1 MKKLQMTLLMMCGI
15 ALATL
20 PLTAETETVDGYTWT
35 YRINGDTA
43 EIYGSYYPSYGYI
56 PAVSPSPTGC
66 VTIPSKLGGMT
77 VTSIG
82 SYAFSYC
89 GGLAS
94 VTIPDSVTSIGDYAF
109 YNCNGLTSMT
119 IPDSVTSIGDEAF
132 YDCRGLTRM
141 TIPNSVTSIGGWAFA
156 GCSGL
161 TNVVIGSGVTS
172 IGNGAFTSCSGLT
185 GVHITDITEWCN
197 ISFSDD
203 YANPLCNAH
212 NLYLN
217 GNKVSDLVI
226 PNNVRNIGDYAFS
239 GCSGLTSVTIP
250 DCVTSIGNSAF
261 YNCSGL
267 TGVHITDIVKW
278 CSISFDGYYANPLCQ
293 AHNLYL
299 NGEKVTD
306 LMIPDSVTS
315 ILAYAFAG
323 CSGIT
328 SVTIPNSVTS
338 IGDFAFADCRGLTGV
353 TIPNS
358 VTNIGV
364 RVFYSCSGLTSVTIG
379 NGVMDIGKMAFSGC
393 RGLTSVTMPNSVTS
407 IGDYAFDDCRGLTSV
422 TMGNGVKTIGN
433 RAFSD
438 CSNLTSVTIPDSVTS
453 IGNGAFTSCIGLT
466 GVHITDI
473 VKWCGV
479 SFGSHDANPLSYAHN
494 LFFNG
499 VKVKVLTIPDDVT
512 SIKSYAF
519 SGCSSLTSLKMPN
532 SVTGIGSS
540 AFSNCSGLTSVT
552 IPNSVVSI
560 GESAFSGCSGLTNV
574 TIPDGVTRI
583 GDHAFSGCSG
593 LISMTISDNVTSI
606 GYCAFSDCNGLMSLT
621 ISRSVTSIEGG
632 AFSGCSGLTSVT
644 IPDGVT
650 SIGDGAFSN
659 CSGLTSVTIPDG
671 MTSIGDYAFSGCSGL
686 ISVTIPGSV
695 TNIGSNV
702 FSDCN
707 KLENIVIGTGVTSIG
722 NEAFAGCNGLSNL
735 VFKCEIPAIDSTE
748 FGGCTNLSCL
758 RVEKS
763 LPLPM
768 FYDMGISRFE
778 VPSPFVDYVRSKT
791 EAEVVGIEN
800 CDKLDI
806 DNIFSQ
812 IPLSVSSIRAEGN
825 LQIDVSFGELMLP
838 ECETMLSVHLI
849 GNGEET
855 STNFTVK
862 SWISSGTIISPV
874 LKDFDFNAYNSFYVS
889 VSNSLF
895 VGTLDSDWQYFQE
908 ASPVALE
915 LYGQFIY
922 DGGYEYATL
931 NTGVIK
937 VVYSNDVDASR
948 VKYEIG
954 RQCEVG
960 IYYGKYDWQTGRV
973 SYESTTYLL
982 PAGAPG
988 VLYKPVPTL
997 DMHVDEYG
1005 QYVDSYGHHISD
1017 SEWEWMLRM
1026 YQEYPIY
1033 YYHAWPGEEDERYSL
1048 GMELRLIIPPMI
1060 KTHQVYI
1067 STDER
1072 LTYHD
1077 GGGYTYDPAYVI
1089 VDDGESW
1096 ASAFESYGNSLFGW
1110 TDDFSC
1116 LYLPYGSYISGY
1128 ASYISVDEG
1137 YYINKIS
1144 CGDAYIKYDRN
1155 GYITETS
1162 QRQYD
1167 SSWNS
1172 LPIFGPVTNDVTYL
1186 FESAPIAY
1194 NITFIDELGAENHNA
1209 TTYTVE
1215 DSYYFQPPAA
1225 VAGWDFLGW
1234 DVTGVYNQTGDIT
1247 VTAQWARSDRTVTF
1261 DIGAHGTR
1269 TGGGAL
1275 TQTVVWGEAAESPTI
1290 TADVG
1295 WVFTGWE
1302 ADISQITESI
1312 TVTAQY
1318 ERAPLSIEAA
1328 SGLDKVWTT
1337 SGNVPWYTEWS
1348 DAAHDGVNHLHS
1360 GAIGDNQESWIE
1372 TVVTNTGVVSFW
1384 WKASSEAY
1392 RGIAYDKVVFSVDGV
1407 DVASI
1412 GGEVDWTNVTY
1423 NVEGNGPHALRWT
1436 YRKDDSDYGG
1446 QDCAWLDEV
1455 QYLREVRVTFEDGG
1469 ATGGSVPA
1477 AMTIGEGLEITLPG
1491 QGALA
1496 WPKHSFSGWRINDDI
1511 FAPGTPYTLGY
1522 DDVLFTA
1529 AWEEKKVS
1537 APTIEVAAWYD
1548 TERTAVTM
1556 GCETVG
1562 AVIHY
1567 TLDGSTPT
1575 AKSPVCTGS
1584 FYLAGS
1590 ATIKAIA
1597 VLDDYFDSDVVSAE
1611 SVRAPWT
1618 PGECLNVPS
1627 FTFSIG
1633 GDATWF
1639 RDRTVTHD
1647 SDTAMRSGAIGDG
1660 QTSWIETSVSGAGT
1674 LTFWWKVSSEAY
1686 KGSIYDYAR
1695 FTVDGDTAIP
1705 DIGGEI
1711 DWRCETIMITSS
1723 GVHTLRWAYVKD
1735 SQDKNGSDCAWLDEV
1750 TWTPA
1755 EPLPPLDP
1763 LPALDAQATDGDVAA
1778 IIGGLLDVRLSE
1790 KVASAAAYT
1799 AFRSWV
1805 DNNNLSH
1812 ALVKD
1817 APNAWL
1823 SYALDAPGLM
1833 TKTAAL
1839 ANEDVVIESITPSS
1853 TATGT
1858 FDLVVDIAGAE
1869 IGTAARLEEAL
1880 GVEGATEL
1888 NESAFS
1894 SEGLNVTLER
1904 TASGKAKATVTP
1916 QGSPAAFFV
1925 RVKVR

>member
-15 ALATL
+15 ALAAL
-20 PLTAETETVDGYTWT
+20 PLTAETETVGGYTWT

-43 EIYGSYYPSYGYI
+43 EIYNDEYYAAISIWPDS
-56 PAVSPSPTGC
+56 TGDL
-66 VTIPSKLGGMT
+66 TIPPTLGGKP

-82 SYAFSYC
+82 DFAFYNCSSLTSVTIPDSVKSIGYHAFDGCSDSLFDTTTIPGVKLVDGWAVGHEEMVLAPGNLNLTGIRGIGNRAFECWSGFTSVTIGNGVTSIGKEAFYRCSGLMSFAVDDGNASYKSVNGLLLTKDGKTLVIGVKGDVVIPDSVTSIGDIAFSCCSGLTSVTIPDSVTSIGKDAFRSC
-89 GGLAS
+89 GGLTSVTIPDSVTSIGEFAFTDCVGLTSVMIGDSVTSIGKDAFYGCDSLAS
-94 VTIPDSVTSIGDYAF
+94 VTIPDSVTSIGEFAFARCSGLTSVTIGNGVTRIGFWVFEECSSLASVTIGNSVTSIESYAF
-109 YNCNGLTSMT
+109 YRCGGLGSVT
-119 IPDSVTSIGDEAF
+119 IPDSVTSIGQ
-132 YDCRGLTRM
+132 
-141 TIPNSVTSIGGWAFA
+141 S
-156 GCSGL
+156 
-161 TNVVIGSGVTS
+161 
-172 IGNGAFTSCSGLT
+172 
-185 GVHITDITEWCN
+185 
-197 ISFSDD
+197 
-203 YANPLCNAH
+203 
-212 NLYLN
+212 
-217 GNKVSDLVI
+217 
-226 PNNVRNIGDYAFS
+226 AFS

-250 DCVTSIGNSAF
+250 D
-261 YNCSGL
+261 
-267 TGVHITDIVKW
+267 
-278 CSISFDGYYANPLCQ
+278 
-293 AHNLYL
+293 
-299 NGEKVTD
+299 
-306 LMIPDSVTS
+306 SV
-315 ILAYAFAG
+315 A
-323 CSGIT
+323 
-328 SVTIPNSVTS
+328 
-338 IGDFAFADCRGLTGV
+338 
-353 TIPNS
+353 
-358 VTNIGV
+358 
-364 RVFYSCSGLTSVTIG
+364 
-379 NGVMDIGKMAFSGC
+379 
-393 RGLTSVTMPNSVTS
+393 
-407 IGDYAFDDCRGLTSV
+407 
-422 TMGNGVKTIGN
+422 
-433 RAFSD
+433 
-438 CSNLTSVTIPDSVTS
+438 
-453 IGNGAFTSCIGLT
+453 
-466 GVHITDI
+466 
-473 VKWCGV
+473 
-479 SFGSHDANPLSYAHN
+479 
-494 LFFNG
+494 
-499 VKVKVLTIPDDVT
+499 
-512 SIKSYAF
+512 
-519 SGCSSLTSLKMPN
+519 
-532 SVTGIGSS
+532 
-540 AFSNCSGLTSVT
+540 
-552 IPNSVVSI
+552 
-560 GESAFSGCSGLTNV
+560 
-574 TIPDGVTRI
+574 RI
-583 GDHAFSGCSG
+583 E
-593 LISMTISDNVTSI
+593 
-606 GYCAFSDCNGLMSLT
+606 Y
-621 ISRSVTSIEGG
+621 G

-644 IPDGVT
+644 IGDSVT
-650 SIGDGAFSN
+650 SIGDFAFYGCDS
-659 CSGLTSVTIPDG
+659 LASVTMNGDCPRFYYNAFNGLPSGCVVCLPRGNETYTVVDGYWNGMTVEYYGPEFTINNGILISVDLHDETEIVIPDG
-671 MTSIGDYAFSGCSGL
+671 VTNIGDYAFSGCGGL
-686 ISVTIPGSV
+686 TSITIPDSV

-707 KLENIVIGTGVTSIG
+707 KLENIVVGTGVTSIG
-722 NEAFAGCNGLSNL
+722 YGAFMGCNGLSNL
-735 VFKCEIPAIDSTE
+735 VFKCEIPAINSTE
-748 FGGCTNLSCL
+748 FDGCTNLSCL

-1033 YYHAWPGEEDERYSL
+1033 YYHAWPGEEDERYI

-1137 YYINKIS
+1137 YYINQIS

-1194 NITFIDELGAENHNA
+1194 NITFVDELGAANPNA

-1215 DSYYFQPPAA
+1215 DHYDFQPPAA
-1225 VAGWDFLGW
+1225 VSGWDFLGW
-1234 DVTGVYNQTGDIT
+1234 DVTGVYYQTGDIT

-1275 TQTVVWGEAAESPTI
+1275 TQTVVWGEAAESPSI

-1295 WVFTGWE
+1295 WVFTGWD

-1360 GAIGDNQESWIE
+1360 GTIGDNQESWIE

-1407 DVASI
+1407 EVASI
-1412 GGEVDWTNVTY
+1412 GGEEDWTNVTY
-1423 NVEGNGPHALRWT
+1423 TVEGNGPHALRWT

-1446 QDCAWLDEV
+1446 EDCAWLDEV

-1469 ATGGSVPA
+1469 ATDGSVPA
-1477 AMTIGEGLEITLPG
+1477 AMTIGEGLEITLPD
-1491 QGALA
+1491 QGSLT
-1496 WPKHSFSGWRINDDI
+1496 WSKHRFSGWRINDDI
-1511 FAPGTPYTLGY
+1511 LAPGTPYTLGY

-1575 AKSPVCTGS
+1575 AESPVCTGS

-1597 VLDDYFDSDVVSAE
+1597 VLDDYFDSDVASAE

-1660 QTSWIETSVSGAGT
+1660 QTSWIETSVSGTGT
-1674 LTFWWKVSSEAY
+1674 LTFWWKASSEAY

-1695 FTVDGDTAIP
+1695 FTVDGDAAVP

-1711 DWRCETIMITSS
+1711 DWRCETVTITGN

-1823 SYALDAPGLM
+1823 SYALDAPELM
-1833 TKTAAL
+1833 AKAVPL
-1839 ANEDVVIESITPSS
+1839 ASEDVVIESITPSS

-1880 GVEGATEL
+1880 GIEGATEL

-1894 SEGLNVTLER
+1894 PEGLNVTLER
-1904 TASGKAKATVTP
+1904 TADGKVKAVVTP

-1925 RVKVR
+1925 RVKVK